1 MGEHVFPISLFP
13 QFISRIG
20 YVYMYMITHTHTEHS
35 KMFLLNV
42 FVYISYVFLTH
53 FFNRYLKLSRKSKA
67 DLRTYY
73 LLHTRIHLIMKVTFS
88 SFKWDN
94 SFTQSGEDILSW
106 KAANW
111 FCQRILS
118 PQSLEISHIEI
129 VVSWVR
135 TMMTLLKK
143 MLSMIGQIWNISS
156 CLQIVLLIY
165 LPWV

>member
-1 MGEHVFPISLFP
+1 MCICMFV
-13 QFISRIG
+13 
-20 YVYMYMITHTHTEHS
+20 ITHTHTHS
-35 KMFLLNV
+35 TLKCFYSMFL
-42 FVYISYVFLTH
+42 YIFCMYFSPI
-53 FFNRYLKLSRKSKA
+53 FFNRYLKLSRKTKA

-94 SFTQSGEDILSW
+94 SFTLSGEDILSW

-129 VVSWVR
+129 VVPLVR